1 MLRRRSLSLAAA
13 AGLALAACSGGS
25 GVVADAG
32 TDFTVAVGEAPVFD
46 GCGSTGDIANFE
58 WTIVTAPTE
67 EDGGKALR
75 TEMNDCDF
83 ILESAMIVDDV
94 GEWTIELSVSDG
106 SEEATDQVVVTVTE

>member
-1 MLRRRSLSLAAA
+1 MRRSLALSVA

-46 GCGSTGDIANFE
+46 GCGSSGDINNYE

-75 TEMNDCDF
+75 TEMGDCDF
-83 ILESAMIVDDV
+83 LLESTMVIDDV
-94 GEWTIELSVSDG
+94 GEWTIELSVTDG
-106 SEEATDQVVVTVTE
+106 EDQATDQVVVTVTE